1 MWLERQS
8 GATLDLVSLDEARD
22 HLRIIGGDHD
32 ADIQQA
38 IAAASA
44 FLDVDEDGFGGL
56 GFPMV
61 AQHWSVKASGFTPKL
76 LRLPF
81 PRISSVDEMRYLPM
95 VGGVQVVPSEHYVV
109 RRAGRLSQVALLPSF
124 ECPPLA
130 DRPDAVEVRFTAGW
144 ADVASVPTDIKQ
156 AAKLLMAHFFENR
169 QAEIEG
175 AITSELQLGVDR
187 LTARYR
193 RFAV

>member
-8 GATLDLVSLDEARD
+8 GGTLDLVSLDEARN
-22 HLRIIGGDHD
+22 HLRIIGVDHD
-32 ADIQQA
+32 ADIQNA

-44 FLDVDEDGFGGL
+44 VLDVDEDGFGGL
-56 GFPMV
+56 GFPLV
-61 AQHWSVKASGFTPKL
+61 AQQWSVKASGFTSKL

-81 PRISSVDEMRYLPM
+81 PRISSVDEVRYLPT
-95 VGGVQVVPSEHYVV
+95 VGAAQVVPSEQYVMT
-109 RRAGRLSQVALLPSF
+109 RKGRLSHLVLLSAF
-124 ECPPLA
+124 ECPALA
-130 DRPDAVEVRFTAGW
+130 DRPDAVEILFTAGW
-144 ADVASVPTDIKQ
+144 ANVASVPEDIKQ

-175 AITSELQLGVDR
+175 AVTSKLQYGVDR

-193 RFAV
+193 MFAA